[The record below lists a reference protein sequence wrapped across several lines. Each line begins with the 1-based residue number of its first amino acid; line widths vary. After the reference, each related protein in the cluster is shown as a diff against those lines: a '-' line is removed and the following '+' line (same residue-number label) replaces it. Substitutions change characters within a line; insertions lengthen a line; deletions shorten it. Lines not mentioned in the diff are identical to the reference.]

1 MRQFQ
6 LRGAEHGSIRALG
19 RLNWNPSVF
28 FDPAGPDRT
37 SSFFG
42 GRASSFPRAGA
53 DCASSAATF
62 LFSAVPKRRSWGPSV
77 VPTGGTCVNSSHGG
91 AEHGSIRALGRLNRS
106 PSVFLDPA
114 WPCRSSSF
122 SEGRAFSFSL
132 RRASSIQPNGLS
144 LSRGAGADSAR
155 SPRAF
160 SFSGVPKRRNWG
172 PSVVP
177 ARANMRQFR
186 LLNRGAEHGSIRAL
200 GRVNRSP
207 SVFLDPAWPDRT
219 SSFFGGR
226 AFSFSLPPACSF
238 FWRTS
243 FLFFPV
249 CRSGGT
255 GVHPWSR
262 PTNMRQFGFPT
273 RGAGHASIRAP
284 DW

>member
-1 MRQFQ
+1 MFLDPAWPDRTSSFFGRRPFSFFAGEASSIQPNELSLF
-6 LRGAEHGSIRALG
+6 RGAGADSAAGSSRASSFCAVP
-19 RLNWNPSVF
+19 RRRNWGPSVF

-160 SFSGVPKRRNWG
+160 SFSGVPKRRSWG

-177 ARANMRQFR
+177 
-186 LLNRGAEHGSIRAL
+186 
-200 GRVNRSP
+200 
-207 SVFLDPAWPDRT
+207 
-219 SSFFGGR
+219 
-226 AFSFSLPPACSF
+226 
-238 FWRTS
+238 
-243 FLFFPV
+243 
-249 CRSGGT
+249 
-255 GVHPWSR
+255 
-262 PTNMRQFGFPT
+262 T
-273 RGAGHASIRAP
+273 R
-284 DW
+284 

>member
-114 WPCRSSSF
+114 WP
-122 SEGRAFSFSL
+122 
-132 RRASSIQPNGLS
+132 
-144 LSRGAGADSAR
+144 
-155 SPRAF
+155 
-160 SFSGVPKRRNWG
+160 
-172 PSVVP
+172 
-177 ARANMRQFR
+177 
-186 LLNRGAEHGSIRAL
+186 
-200 GRVNRSP
+200 
-207 SVFLDPAWPDRT
+207 DRT